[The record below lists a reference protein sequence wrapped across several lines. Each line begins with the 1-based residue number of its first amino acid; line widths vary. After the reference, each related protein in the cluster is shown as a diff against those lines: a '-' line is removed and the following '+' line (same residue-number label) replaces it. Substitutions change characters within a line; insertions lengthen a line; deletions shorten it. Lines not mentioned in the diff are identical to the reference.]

1 LFVWCQPGDIISVR
15 GEGVS
20 AHFWANVH
28 PRITAKYILLVQTEA
43 EDATP
48 GAFAVRAAADANLGV
63 FYMLNHDEPHA
74 GASPKFKPLALGQ
87 LWKTPARELF
97 ALAAAAPPPLS
108 ALRTA
113 ATVLVLY
120 TDGTNGDRLR
130 ARAGL
135 RSSLGGSG
143 LLSEP
148 TQRLDGPLKVLE
160 LYGKV
165 KFVASPWGAG
175 PDCHRTWEAVAMG
188 AVPIVLAH
196 AGLAPLFA
204 GEPILVV
211 KAWTD
216 VTPALLARWRPPPGR
231 SRSVYTGY
239 WHRKLEADANVLRA
253 EMVESFAKKAT

>member
-1 LFVWCQPGDIISVR
+1 V
-15 GEGVS
+15 
-20 AHFWANVH
+20 
-28 PRITAKYILLVQTEA
+28 
-43 EDATP
+43 
-48 GAFAVRAAADANLGV
+48 
-63 FYMLNHDEPHA
+63 
-74 GASPKFKPLALGQ
+74 PLARARVVAQ

-108 ALRTA
+108 PLRTA
-113 ATVLVLY
+113 ATVLILY
-120 TDGTNGDRLR
+120 TDGSNGDRLA

-148 TQRLDGPLKVLE
+148 TQRLDGPLQVLE

-165 KFVASPWGAG
+165 KFVVSPWGAG

-196 AGLAPLFA
+196 RGLAPLFA
-204 GEPILVV
+204 GEPVLVV
-211 KAWTD
+211 SAWTD

-231 SRSVYTGY
+231 SRRVYTGF
-239 WHRKLEADANVLRA
+239 WHRKLEADANALRA
-253 EMVESFAKKAT
+253 EMVEAFAKTARA